1 MRSGFG
7 AVAVR
12 GHLRPRRFSWLVLAA
27 VGLALGFGASAHA
40 QVDPGSVVQ
49 IIDSSLWT
57 PPSPDPSGISYRPD
71 TGQLLTCDAEVEETV
86 GGGTLYQGANV
97 WTHTNT
103 GGIVATATTVP
114 WSNEPTGISF
124 DPAGGR
130 LFIADDIKGSIF
142 EVSLGADGSFG
153 TADDSRVRH
162 KGYSAAGCDDI
173 EDVTYDNFDG
183 HLYIAGGGA
192 TEICRIGVG
201 GNGFFDGAPP
211 FGDDTVV
218 TMSVAAFGLT
228 DPEGIVYD
236 PFWNTLV
243 LADRGT
249 RDLYELTPDG
259 NFLRKIDVNFPSDM
273 KPSGVTIAPGSTNP
287 ALRNYFVTDRH
298 VDNDFDPTENDGR
311 IFEVVAIPLG
321 GNGAPVVDAGP
332 PQTVQW
338 PTNNVDLDGFVSD
351 DGHPYPPSS
360 VAVLWSKQSGPGSVT
375 FGNPNSATT
384 TASLSAPGSYVLQL
398 VGNDSALASLDTVAI
413 TLSQDVTLSVSST
426 GPGAV
431 MLDPPGGV
439 YTLGEAVHLTA
450 VPNPDAA
457 FNGWSGDLSG
467 TTNPAMLVLGTD
479 ESVTASFV
487 TLYELTVAST
497 GAGSVTLDPPGGVYE
512 AGSAITL
519 TAVPAR
525 GYFFNGWSGDASGA
539 ANPLLIVM
547 DADYSVDAEF
557 KSAGGSGT
565 SCGIG
570 PELVALLPPL
580 GWLLRRRRKLRTRE
594 AFEM

>member
-1 MRSGFG
+1 MRGG
-7 AVAVR
+7 VAADAVR
-12 GHLRPRRFSWLVLAA
+12 GRLRPRRFSWLLLAA
-27 VGLALGFGASAHA
+27 VGLALGFGAPARA
-40 QVDPGSVVQ
+40 QVVPGSVVQ
-49 IIDSSLWT
+49 TIDTSLWT

-71 TGQLLTCDAEVEETV
+71 TGRLLTCDAEVEETV
-86 GGGTLYQGANV
+86 EGITLYQGVNV

-103 GGIVATATTVP
+103 GGVVATAKTVP

-130 LFIADDIKGSIF
+130 LWISDDVKDSIF
-142 EVSLGADGSFG
+142 EVNLGADGSFG
-153 TADDSRVRH
+153 TSDDSRVRY
-162 KGYSAAGCDDI
+162 KGYPAAGCDDL

-183 HLYIAGGGA
+183 HLYIAGGGDP
-192 TEICRIGVG
+192 EICRIGVG
-201 GNGFFDGAPP
+201 ENGHFDGAPP
-211 FGDDTVV
+211 YGDDTVV
-218 TMSVAAFGLT
+218 TMSVAAFGIT

-259 NFLRKIDVNFPSDM
+259 NFLRKIDVNFPSDI
-273 KPSGVTIAPGSTNP
+273 KPSGVAIAPGSTNP

-298 VDNDFDPTENDGR
+298 VDNNDVPTENDGR

-321 GNGAPVVDAGP
+321 GNGTPIVDAGS

-338 PTNNVDLDGFVSD
+338 PTNNVDLDGFVGD

-375 FGNPNSATT
+375 FGNPNSTTT
-384 TASLSAPGSYVLQL
+384 TASFSAPGSYVLQL

-413 TLSQDVTLSVSST
+413 TLSQDVALSVSSA

-431 MLDPPGGV
+431 LLDPPGGIYSFGQSV
-439 YTLGEAVHLTA
+439 SLTA
-450 VPNPDAA
+450 LPDPNAA
-457 FNGWSGDLSG
+457 FAGWSGDLSAA
-467 TTNPAMLVLGTD
+467 TNPETLVMSED
-479 ESVTASFV
+479 KSVTASFV
-487 TLYELTVAST
+487 TLYDLTVAST
-497 GAGSVTLDPPGGVYE
+497 GVGSVTLSPPGGVYE

-519 TAVPAR
+519 TAAPAA
-525 GYFFNGWSGDASGA
+525 GFFFGGWSGDASGS

-547 DADYSVDAEF
+547 DGDSSVHAQF
-557 KSAGGSGT
+557 NNAGGSGA
-565 SCGIG
+565 CGIG
-570 PELVALLPPL
+570 PELLALLPPL
-580 GWLLRRRRKLRTRE
+580 GWLLRRRREKKR
-594 AFEM
+594 